1 MPKKHPT
8 SRRKPVPSLEELS
21 PSYPLRN
28 RTKTLAASISAPIL
42 TTPVSGGR
50 DEKIQT
56 PGTGETEGSRWRGS
70 LEDVVMRRMRGMGKR
85 IQRIQGYAN
94 QNPTLLNADQRKAVG
109 TLPVLQGIYKELSEL
124 ARHSSQ
130 DPNGSSKKRQKEAEK
145 EAKEEGERLAF
156 EQMEQYQDCERL
168 VPRPPSRNE
177 SGSGMID
184 ADLELVDQF
193 LGMQE
198 QEENEDSPIQFL
210 QTDELKYPLPTIHV
224 EQDQPTTD
232 DLPQL
237 ATRHSLPIVNRPMPS
252 PTASLKHLNPPGQVP
267 HPSPL
272 TMETLDRSAHSAR
285 TARAGRFS
293 FNSQSQRT
301 FDWTENMAGS
311 VLTRHLS
318 AEAVIPYQILDRASQ
333 SHISTHDG
341 QTLRSVPPSFQYEAS
356 QTSKNVQLT
365 PSQHSPNTPTEVSS
379 APPAR
384 KFTKTERDDKSDKG
398 NVDGVQGASRAP
410 ALKTPPDAILQRL
423 GSPFQLAQAE
433 QRGRERHTRPV
444 VDEDGFEKVGKRY
457 VTTPRKSRW
466 TGGPLRPQGK
476 EKSGGMDVE
485 GSTSGL
491 AGHAAGSNE
500 GEVKEWRRRKSPSRR
515 RSTGKRGEVG
525 KHEMDETV
533 PPVPALPEERRWGL
547 QTGTDG
553 GFVGMA
559 QRLDL
564 TKRDKAE
571 MVRAG
576 RGRGTPR
583 GQAV

>member
-50 DEKIQT
+50 DEHIQT

-94 QNPTLLNADQRKAVG
+94 QNPTLLNPDQRKAVG

-156 EQMEQYQDCERL
+156 EQMEQYQ
-168 VPRPPSRNE
+168 
-177 SGSGMID
+177 
-184 ADLELVDQF
+184 
-193 LGMQE
+193 
-198 QEENEDSPIQFL
+198 
-210 QTDELKYPLPTIHV
+210 TIHV

-500 GEVKEWRRRKSPSRR
+500 GEVKEWRRRKSVSKPVEVTDRVVSIAGASGEERTGKIDQPSRR

-533 PPVPALPEERRWGL
+533 PPVPALPKERRWGL

-553 GFVGMA
+553 GFVVTA

-564 TKRDKAE
+564 TKRDKGE
-571 MVRAG
+571 VVRGGKGRDTPRSQA
-576 RGRGTPR
+576 RGREQASCPR
-583 GQAV
+583 NNSNK